1 MRTADCGIRSVVF
14 RSPLGWAGI
23 ALSEQGICR
32 IVLPRKSKLS
42 VQRELES
49 GECLTGR
56 GAKEKDLPRVVKRAV
71 TLLQR
76 YFAGECV
83 LFDLP
88 LDLRYYTRFQ
98 QAVWK
103 AAAEIPYGGTRSY
116 AWIAKR
122 IRKPL
127 AARAVGQAMG
137 ANPVPII
144 VP

>member
-1 MRTADCGIRSVVF
+1 MGGHSA
-14 RSPLGWAGI
+14 LG
-23 ALSEQGICR
+23 
-32 IVLPRKSKLS
+32 
-42 VQRELES
+42 
-49 GECLTGR
+49 TGNLQDR
-56 GAKEKDLPRVVKRAV
+56 AAKEEQVVCSKGVGKWGVLMGVGEETKDMSCVKRAV
-71 TLLQR
+71 MLLQR
-76 YFAGECV
+76 YFTGERV
-83 LFDLP
+83 SFDLP

-144 VP
+144 IP